1 QRLHPHI
8 RRLHAVL
15 RQPRPQVRPPY
26 LRSHSPPFFRPT
38 LPAALRPRVIR
49 HQPLLPTFILPRH
62 HHRFPHPRVF
72 RQLRFDLSQL
82 DPIFSDLHLLVV
94 TPTQLNVPFT
104 MTPSLV
110 PLPFHPPPHHLH
122 IWVLN

>member
-26 LRSHSPPFFRPT
+26 LRSHSPPFFHPAFPT
-38 LPAALRPRVIR
+38 TLRPRVIR

-82 DPIFSDLHLLVV
+82 DPKSPALHLLVV
-94 TPTQLNVPFT
+94 ATSNFNVHTHYP
-104 MTPSLV
+104 PSL
-110 PLPFHPPPHHLH
+110 LHSYSHP
-122 IWVLN
+122 